1 MTPTLTRIVE
11 LVLFLSSIL
20 LPICHCSSSSVV
32 VNNDADEGNAA
43 GAAAAVVEE
52 WKRIEEEEFEIG
64 YIQSL
69 LVNTPPIVSVK
80 SAYQTIEIYNSSHFG
95 RVFVLDNC
103 LQLTER
109 DAPHYNEMLA
119 HVPVMEYLAQRGG
132 GGEDD
137 DVPDEP
143 YMKVL
148 VLGGGDGYVV
158 SELLKHP
165 QIQRIDHVELDEEV
179 INVSKQYL
187 PWSDAWKDDR
197 VNLIIGDGSQFV
209 KEQVERAAGDDDSY
223 YHVIVQDASDPF
235 WLEDDGSVTIAP
247 SSVLY
252 EAAHFERLF
261 KLLHRANGGGGVL
274 MIQAETY
281 NIPSNLESIRKWR
294 VQLQDLGFDNVRYG
308 SISIST
314 YPMGQIGF
322 FSAHASSGGG
332 AGGGGIGR
340 RDDTC
345 LSSSG
350 DESCD
355 ETTAS
360 DGGIVQ
366 NAMDMNAWSKVHAQF
381 HNMHGKTLYYH
392 PRIHRR

>member
-1 MTPTLTRIVE
+1 MAPKLARVAKLLLI
-11 LVLFLSSIL
+11 LVL
-20 LPICHCSSSSVV
+20 PIGNCSSSIIVK
-32 VNNDADEGNAA
+32 NDAVDGTTSTTNV
-43 GAAAAVVEE
+43 VVEE

-69 LVNTPPIVSVK
+69 LVNTPPITSVK
-80 SAYQTIEIYNSSHFG
+80 STYQTIEIYNSSHFG
-95 RVFVLDNC
+95 KVFVLDNC

-119 HVPVMEYLAQRGG
+119 HVPVMEYLAHLDHGG
-132 GGEDD
+132 GGGDEDKD
-137 DVPDEP
+137 RESDTLPEP

-179 INVSKQYL
+179 INTSKQYL
-187 PWSDAWKDDR
+187 PWSDAWKSER
-197 VNLIIGDGSQFV
+197 VNLVIGDGSQFV
-209 KEQVERAAGDDDSY
+209 KQQVEKGQS

-252 EAAHFERLF
+252 EAAHFERLY
-261 KLLHRANGGGGVL
+261 KLLHHPARGEGGVL
-274 MIQAETY
+274 MIQAESY

-294 VQLQDLGFDNVRYG
+294 MQLQDLGFKNVRYG

-322 FSAHASSGGG
+322 FSAHAF
-332 AGGGGIGR
+332 GGGGED
-340 RDDTC
+340 RDVC
-345 LSSSG
+345 MSSS
-350 DESCD
+350 DVSCD
-355 ETTAS
+355 ELTLGDFS
-360 DGGIVQ
+360 QDG
-366 NAMDMNAWSKVHAQF
+366 MDTSVWMKVIAQF
-381 HNMHGKTLYYH
+381 HKMHGKTLYYH
-392 PRIHRR
+392 PRVHRR